1 MKYLPCVATSFT
13 GTPISWAINPT
24 MLNMTK
30 PAKKLVALFPNVI
43 TKESLENNGNKNNQI
58 YVWKKMLIIATIHN
72 YNQKIFSKGKLNTL
86 HLQFY
91 TIKT

>member
-43 TKESLENNGNKNNQI
+43 TKESLENNRKKKNCQNILEKILLVVTI
-58 YVWKKMLIIATIHN
+58 YN
-72 YNQKIFSKGKLNTL
+72 YS
-86 HLQFY
+86 
-91 TIKT
+91 